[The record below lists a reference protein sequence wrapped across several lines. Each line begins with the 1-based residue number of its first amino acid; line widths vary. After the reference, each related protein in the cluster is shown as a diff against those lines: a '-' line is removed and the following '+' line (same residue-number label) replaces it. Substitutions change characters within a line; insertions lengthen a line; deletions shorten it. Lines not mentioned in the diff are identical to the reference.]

1 MFLDFLVIYTYGY
14 VKKDKHENWF
24 MDNGKESVV
33 YLIRIQKVFIHI
45 NKFKKKCKKIV
56 IQRLTIKINSV
67 LWNKIIKIFYCRI
80 R

>member
-45 NKFKKKCKKIV
+45 NKLKKMYKNCDSE
-56 IQRLTIKINSV
+56 INYK
-67 LWNKIIKIFYCRI
+67 NKFSLMK
-80 R
+80 

>member
-45 NKFKKKCKKIV
+45 NKLKKNV
-56 IQRLTIKINSV
+56 
-67 LWNKIIKIFYCRI
+67 
-80 R
+80 

>member
-1 MFLDFLVIYTYGY
+1 MFLDFLVIYIYGY

-45 NKFKKKCKKIV
+45 NKFKKNV
-56 IQRLTIKINSV
+56 
-67 LWNKIIKIFYCRI
+67 
-80 R
+80 